1 MTRPQEL
8 QRIGVFCGSSP
19 GARPAYASAAVA
31 LGQALVGRGLGL
43 VYGGGCVGLM
53 GIVADTVLAGGGEV
67 VGVIPRSLA
76 RKEVAHEGVS
86 ELLVV
91 EDMFERKRIMM
102 ERADAFVS
110 LPGGVGT
117 LDELFEVW
125 TWVQLGHLS
134 KPAGLL
140 DVEDFYRGLF
150 RFLDQLVD
158 ERFLRSPHR
167 DLLLREEDPEL
178 LLDRLSAWS
187 PPGGDKWIDRGSGGP
202 LKPAGAGRSRPG

>member
-1 MTRPQEL
+1 MIRPKEL
-8 QRIGVFCGSSP
+8 RRIGVFCGSSP
-19 GARPAYASAAVA
+19 GARPAYTRAAIA
-31 LGQALVGRGLGL
+31 LGETLLRHDLGL

-67 VGVIPRSLA
+67 IGVIPRSLA
-76 RKEVAHEGVS
+76 HKEVAHHGIS

-102 ERADAFVS
+102 DRADAFVS

-125 TWVQLGHLS
+125 TWVQLGHMS
-134 KPAGLL
+134 KPSGLL
-140 DVEDFYRGLF
+140 DVEGFYDGLF

-158 ERFLRSPHR
+158 ERFLRGPHR
-167 DLLLREEDPEL
+167 ELLLRDEDPGA
-178 LLDRLSAWS
+178 LLDRLAAWI
-187 PPGGDKWIDRGSGGP
+187 PPELDKWIDRS
-202 LKPAGAGRSRPG
+202 